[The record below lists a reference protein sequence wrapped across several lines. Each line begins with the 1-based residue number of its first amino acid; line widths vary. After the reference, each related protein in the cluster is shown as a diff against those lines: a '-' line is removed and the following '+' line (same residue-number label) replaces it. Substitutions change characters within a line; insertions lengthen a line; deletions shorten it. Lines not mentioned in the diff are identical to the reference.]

1 MKILI
6 DTHVFLWMLSYPEK
20 INSERRY
27 ELESPANE
35 VFLSAMSIAELM
47 IKSSIGKINIEF
59 DPLEMAKKMQVD
71 ILDFSGIHAMAL
83 GKLPFHHK
91 DPFDRMI
98 IVQAIVNK
106 VALMSDDSKFSKY
119 NCKIL

>member
-6 DTHVFLWMLSYPEK
+6 DTHIFLWMLSSPEK
-20 INSERRY
+20 INNKRRY

-47 IKSSIGKINIEF
+47 IKSSIGKINIAF
-59 DPLEMAKKMQVD
+59 DPLEMTKKMQIN
-71 ILDFSGIHAMAL
+71 ILDFSGTQAMAL
-83 GKLPFHHK
+83 GNLPFHHK

-98 IVQAIVNK
+98 IAQAIVNK
-106 VALMSDDSKFSKY
+106 IALMSDDSKFIEY
-119 NCKIL
+119 DCKII

>member
-6 DTHVFLWMLSYPEK
+6 DTHIFLWMLSCPEK
-20 INSERRY
+20 LKEIRCY

-35 VFLSAMSIAELM
+35 VFLSAISIAELI

-59 DPLEMAKKMQVD
+59 DPLEMAEKMQVD
-71 ILDFSGIHAMAL
+71 ILDFSGIHAIAL

-98 IVQAIVNK
+98 LAQALTNK
-106 VALMSDDSKFSKY
+106 LILMSDDSKFSRY
-119 NCKIL
+119 NIKII